1 MGVRKRESAE
11 RRKEIMKTTAIASL
25 KNVPTS
31 PRKMR
36 MVADLIRGKEVMKA
50 LNILHYNEK
59 APAARLEKLL
69 HSAIANWESKS
80 GDKIEEGQVFVKTIM
95 VDGARMAKRL
105 RPAPQGRG
113 YRIRKRSNHVTMILD
128 RMVGVAPAPAETPAP
143 EAKKK
148 ATKKEAKESKET
160 KTEE

>member
-1 MGVRKRESAE
+1 MGVRKRESAD

-128 RMVGVAPAPAETPAP
+128 RIAAVPVAETT
-143 EAKKK
+143 ETTETAKTTKTTKK
-148 ATKKEAKESKET
+148 TKKET
-160 KTEE
+160 KSEE

>member
-11 RRKEIMKTTAIASL
+11 RRKEILKTTAIASL

-69 HSAIANWESKS
+69 HSAIANWETKS
-80 GDKIEEGQVFVKTIM
+80 GDKIEEGKVFVKTIM

-128 RMVGVAPAPAETPAP
+128 RIEAAPAEV
-143 EAKKK
+143 K
-148 ATKKEAKESKET
+148 ATTDSETKKEKK
-160 KTEE
+160 

>member
-1 MGVRKRESAE
+1 MGVRKRQSAE
-11 RRKEIMKTTAIASL
+11 KRKELLKTTAIASL

-80 GDKIEEGQVFVKTIM
+80 GDKIEEGKVFVKTIM

-128 RMVGVAPAPAETPAP
+128 RIDGVPAEPTPAAAETPAP
-143 EAKKK
+143 KKKSKK
-148 ATKKEAKESKET
+148 ATKS
-160 KTEE
+160 EE